1 MYRRI
6 LVPYTPKN
14 NEVILFISVCVILV
28 LQLFVMHTRRERYTQ
43 TAERHGYK
51 KRGDRLLPVPR
62 IEALR
67 LPVVIRTSNH
77 RPHADMN
84 TILPTQRNMYIH
96 THGHLLLQCSRMTI
110 WNFSGFYA
118 SRTKR
123 KVNAF
128 IIFEI
133 SLPAQPHQGFSPSAR
148 RGRLSSLRQ
157 QREILCKYSDIK
169 LPYKHLWQKI
179 KGRHD
184 DWIGR
189 TWKRPARSQK
199 TSHVKSGNYTREVEH
214 LYTWS
219 WASLHVNF
227 SVFNHHNA
235 TRYVCRGYKNKE
247 PQGFRL
253 AVLYD
258 IPFPKRWEWGED

>member
-1 MYRRI
+1 
-6 LVPYTPKN
+6 
-14 NEVILFISVCVILV
+14 
-28 LQLFVMHTRRERYTQ
+28 MHTRRERYTQ
-43 TAERHGYK
+43 TAVWHGYK

-133 SLPAQPHQGFSPSAR
+133 SLPAHPHQGFCPSAR

-169 LPYKHLWQKI
+169 LPNKHLWQKI

-189 TWKRPARSQK
+189 IWKRPARSQK
-199 TSHVKSGNYTREVEH
+199 TSHVKSGNYTRE
-214 LYTWS
+214 LYQLHTWS

-227 SVFNHHNA
+227 SVFTHHNA

-253 AVLYD
+253 AVLYV
-258 IPFPKRWEWGED
+258 IPFPKRREWGED